1 MMSFTEAVRTCMT
14 EKYFRMS
21 GRASRAEFWLFT
33 LAIYV
38 EVAVI
43 LCVELFLKELMEQ
56 LEDPQAAMI
65 ILFVLLFLLLA
76 LLVVIIPSITVS
88 IRRLHDT
95 GRSGWWL
102 LISAVPWVGSIVLL
116 IFFCQPSQ
124 PGTNEFGP
132 NPYEAPE
139 EDVEEAK

>member
-14 EKYFRMS
+14 EKYFRIS

-33 LAIYV
+33 LAVYI
-38 EVAVI
+38 ELAVI
-43 LCVELFLKELMEQ
+43 LCLELFLKELSEQ
-56 LEDPQAAMI
+56 LEDPKTAMI

-76 LLVVIIPSITVS
+76 LLVVIIPSITVA
-88 IRRLHDT
+88 IRCLHDT
-95 GRSGWWL
+95 GRSGWWYL
-102 LISAVPWVGSIVLL
+102 LNAVPWVGSIILL
-116 IFFCQPSQ
+116 IFFCQPSE

-139 EDVEEAK
+139 ADIEQA